1 MFQFH
6 QINFSLYSLN
16 LSFTIA
22 IELGRQG
29 GHQFSHLDRL
39 IISPVFI
46 SSTWKP
52 THWLPICSLDHLKMA
67 RGSAFQLTWREHILT
82 KLEIETSKILAQR
95 CSVVCARIMRVY
107 AYCTQIRT
115 SQICLTNLDRS
126 KIWAVGRKKW
136 FAKVVFGREFPQKN
150 VAECLF
156 RHILQDTIFL

>member
-1 MFQFH
+1 MTSSTLY
-6 QINFSLYSLN
+6 NFETAYR
-16 LSFTIA
+16 TR
-22 IELGRQG
+22 RQG

-95 CSVVCARIMRVY
+95 YSVVCARIMRVY

-115 SQICLTNLDRS
+115 SLTNLDRS

-136 FAKVVFGREFPQKN
+136 FDEFADFMLFWVFDF
-150 VAECLF
+150 LF
-156 RHILQDTIFL
+156 FYEIAIKKLHWLFWFQSP

>member
-1 MFQFH
+1 MTSSTLH
-6 QINFSLYSLN
+6 NFETAYR
-16 LSFTIA
+16 TR
-22 IELGRQG
+22 RQG

-115 SQICLTNLDRS
+115 TQTCLTKLDRS
-126 KIWAVGRKKW
+126 KILAVGRKQDWKTG
-136 FAKVVFGREFPQKN
+136 FSFPNPMHMSIDRINLKRVQ
-150 VAECLF
+150 C
-156 RHILQDTIFL
+156 I